1 MATWQDMMPN
11 MNLHFS
17 SYTMVRNLIWLP
29 NAYAPSIQ
37 TNETVSTNFKIVQ
50 ESLKMSVFH
59 RIMGGELLI
68 LWYLSHHHILCLTES
83 LSLNIVHQV
92 ALFLAVLDHV
102 FSDGGVAAHGQMA
115 IFAKLS
121 TSFLCHKASNS
132 RRTFS
137 YAQQLA

>member
-1 MATWQDMMPN
+1 
-11 MNLHFS
+11 
-17 SYTMVRNLIWLP
+17 
-29 NAYAPSIQ
+29 
-37 TNETVSTNFKIVQ
+37 
-50 ESLKMSVFH
+50 
-59 RIMGGELLI
+59 MGGELLI

-92 ALFLAVLDHV
+92 ALFIAVLDHV
-102 FSDGGVAAHGQMA
+102 FSDDGAAAHGQIYVFLQEGA